1 MNDNDNKRR
10 AINRKD
16 QGVGNVEDNATN
28 VTLQA
33 SGTHAKHKN
42 NSTCKDVKLVY
53 LNKLPHIWIFLLFF
67 LL

>member
-16 QGVGNVEDNATN
+16 QGVGNVEDSANN

-33 SGTHAKHKN
+33 SGTHVKHKN
-42 NSTCKDVKLVY
+42 NSTCKDVKLV
-53 LNKLPHIWIFLLFF
+53 
-67 LL
+67 